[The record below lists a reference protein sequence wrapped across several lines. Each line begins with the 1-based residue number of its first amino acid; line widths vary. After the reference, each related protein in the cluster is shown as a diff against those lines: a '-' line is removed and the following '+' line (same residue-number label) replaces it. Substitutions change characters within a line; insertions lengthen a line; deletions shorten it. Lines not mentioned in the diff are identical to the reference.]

1 MKQIIRLE
9 KVTLNNSADLAEIL
23 SSDKPL
29 AKANG
34 SKLKKVTAEEFFEKT
49 KDWQDSTNSESY
61 VIIKDNSS
69 IGLTSLSHMAQ
80 ESASVGCWISSKEW
94 HKGYAT
100 QSQSF
105 ELLLQIAKNRG
116 IKCVV
121 STINK
126 DNVTSLRIW
135 EKAGAVI
142 DKSSEK
148 AKAQINLF

>member
-23 SSDKPL
+23 SSDEPL

-34 SKLKKVTAEEFFEKT
+34 STLKKVTAEEFFEKT

-69 IGLTSLSHMAQ
+69 IGLTSLSHMTQ

-100 QSQSF
+100 QSF
-105 ELLLQIAKNRG
+105 ELLLQIAKKRG

-126 DNVTSLRIW
+126 DNVASLRIW